1 MMRIATRSQ
10 RHRRRKYAL
19 QDEILYTVFSYLG
32 DANDAKTARV
42 CKLWSALRRVFVLP
56 RAARVWNVLYSPDGG
71 LLAADGGRDCCPY
84 HATVALYDASS
95 GERQRFFSRDREI
108 KALAFGPCGSTL
120 LAVGGDDAKVAVYD
134 YSTGRLV
141 YEIERAACVWALAF
155 SPSGQRLAV
164 GGGDAMVGLY
174 DARTGEMERQAMCDA
189 EVNTLSWS
197 ADGRH
202 LAIGGDEN
210 EVSLVDVQAT
220 LKMPPDP
227 DADGPW
233 VFAALDCGGW
243 VFTTCFAPDSKTL
256 AAGSRN
262 CRLALFD
269 VASGKR
275 LHTLTR
281 GSSVESSA
289 FSKEGDLLAVGS
301 YDGSVGVY
309 APLVRSKVERHPGEL
324 IRYILVYELVR
335 GPPVRSVSFA
345 PCTGNGETR
354 TLAIGGWDRR
364 VTVFD
369 VSRVAAPQGT
379 PSVTC
384 VLRRKM

>member
-1 MMRIATRSQ
+1 MQ
-10 RHRRRKYAL
+10 NG
-19 QDEILYTVFSYLG
+19 ILYTVFSYLD

-42 CKLWSALRRVFVLP
+42 CKEWSALRRVFVLP

-134 YSTGRLV
+134 YSTGRWV
-141 YEIERAACVWALAF
+141 CEIERAACVWALAF

-174 DARTGEMERQAMCDA
+174 DARTGELERQAKCDA

-210 EVSLVDVQAT
+210 EVSLVDVEAT
-220 LKMPPDP
+220 VSLLPDP
-227 DADGPW
+227 DADSPW
-233 VFAALDCGGW
+233 VFTALDCGGW
-243 VFTTCFAPDSKTL
+243 VFTTCFSPDSKTL

-269 VASGKR
+269 VESGQR
-275 LHTLTR
+275 RHTLTR

-289 FSKEGDLLAVGS
+289 WSKEGDLLAVGS
-301 YDGSVGVY
+301 YDGSVGLY
-309 APLVRSKVERHPGEL
+309 AVFRQSD
-324 IRYILVYELVR
+324 RYILTYEVER
-335 GPPVRSVSFA
+335 GPPVRSFSFM
-345 PCTGNGETR
+345 PDTGACDENR

-369 VSRVAAPQGT
+369 VSRVVARQGASMSLT
-379 PSVTC
+379 MTC
-384 VLRRKM
+384 VLRRKT